1 VARLLAEVGK
11 CEDAEILAAAL
22 LHDTVE
28 DTDTTHE
35 ELKAEFGD
43 AVDEM
48 VGEVTDDK
56 EIESPTRKALQIQ
69 HAPFLSAGAK
79 LIKIADKIS
88 NVREIGVD
96 SPRDWNIERRR
107 EYFAWAREVVDATGR
122 PNPMLSAFF
131 DSTLEESVRLL
142 AVEEASHM

>member
-1 VARLLAEVGK
+1 VAEVGK
-11 CEDAEILAAAL
+11 CEDAGILAAAL
-22 LHDTVE
+22 LHDTIE
-28 DTDTTHE
+28 DTDTIHE

-43 AVDEM
+43 EVDEM
-48 VGEVTDDK
+48 VSDVTDDK
-56 EIESPTRKALQIQ
+56 ELEPPTRKALQIQ
-69 HAPFLSAGAK
+69 HAPYLSAGAK

-96 SPRDWNIERRR
+96 PPNDWGIERRR

-131 DSTLEESVRLL
+131 DSTFDESVRIL
-142 AVEEASHM
+142 AVEEASR